1 MGHNFFIFRQII
13 KRRDSN
19 ISFEDFLAKL
29 QLTDDE
35 YRKAVASSLKDTRL
49 FLKRNPNSIRI
60 NGYNPGVLKAWEAN
74 HDIQYV
80 TDAYACAMYI
90 VSYISKGQR
99 GMSDL
104 LRRASE
110 EARDS
115 NSDIRS
121 QVRTIGNKFISHVE
135 ISAQEA
141 AYIALQM
148 PLHKSNRTFLFINT
162 SPPDEDH
169 LLLKAMNS

>member
-104 LRRASE
+104 L
-110 EARDS
+110 
-115 NSDIRS
+115 
-121 QVRTIGNKFISHVE
+121 
-135 ISAQEA
+135 
-141 AYIALQM
+141 
-148 PLHKSNRTFLFINT
+148 
-162 SPPDEDH
+162 
-169 LLLKAMNS
+169 